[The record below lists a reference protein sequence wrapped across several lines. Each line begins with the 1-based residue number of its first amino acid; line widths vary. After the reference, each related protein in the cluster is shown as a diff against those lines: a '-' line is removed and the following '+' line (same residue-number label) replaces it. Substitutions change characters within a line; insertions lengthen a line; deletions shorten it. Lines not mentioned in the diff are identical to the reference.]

1 MDLQHRKGY
10 TGGFWIGFLLG
21 IIGLIYSAGL
31 PDVSKKKITQKDKE
45 QFIERADELPEE
57 PGNGEEYEL
66 CENCGF
72 PVYKDEERCS
82 NCGHKKGN
90 RKSVT

>member
-1 MDLQHRKGY
+1 M
-10 TGGFWIGFLLG
+10 
-21 IIGLIYSAGL
+21 IYSAGL
-31 PDVSKKKITQKDKE
+31 PDIPKKKITQKDKE